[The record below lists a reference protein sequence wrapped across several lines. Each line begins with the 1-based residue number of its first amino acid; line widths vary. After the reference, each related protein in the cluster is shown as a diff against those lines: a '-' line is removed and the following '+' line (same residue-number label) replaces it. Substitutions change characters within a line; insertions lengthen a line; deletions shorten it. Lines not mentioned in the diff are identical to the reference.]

1 MAMKLTGIIESIFD
15 GRYIFRG
22 YARLVDLVNYSEPN
36 PNYQREA
43 DRIRVDNL
51 VDFLNGDNPYKFFT
65 EILLGLEFHDS
76 TIMQH
81 LNDRHINGVI
91 KLNDNIK
98 VSEVKLKNANLKLA
112 PYEDARSIQKVIS
125 FDFEENATQMSRIDG
140 NHRLCAVDA
149 ILKKEPNFEN
159 DILKEKVKNVVVPF
173 SILLQVRGNKSEDY
187 EAAIFYLIN
196 SNAVPLTKEQNL
208 KALFN
213 TERFNKSELQNIF
226 NIKNASL
233 LIDILNHIDQEMYPT
248 LKSLY
253 DNAFYT
259 CIYKVI
265 SLFNARGFETSSSIV
280 ASAFQQVDNDWLQ
293 NEEFKECNNINIVSA
308 MIYYYSTSKDKY
320 PIFIQWTKSTKIY
333 RIEEIQAE
341 TIIELYE
348 KAMNSQIKVFVAMPY
363 YSDEI
368 IRSTNA
374 IYTRVISR
382 IRSKYKVDI
391 SLPGE
396 IMTYK
401 GSTIN
406 IVNDIFH
413 RIENCDIC
421 FCDITNNNPNV
432 TYEMGWARAKNKYV
446 VILKEETAEEPKSDY
461 KLDFYSTF
469 KKDAYITLEE
479 AVEKNIKEILKKH
492 YSIPIED

>member
-1 MAMKLTGIIESIFD
+1 MKLSGIIESIFE

-22 YARLVDLVNYSEPN
+22 YARLVDLVNYSKPN
-36 PNYQREA
+36 LNYQREA
-43 DRIRVDNL
+43 DKIRVDNL

-65 EILLGLEFHDS
+65 EILLGLEFHDT
-76 TIMQH
+76 TIMQY

-91 KLNDNIK
+91 RLNDNIK

-112 PYEDARSIQKVIS
+112 SYDDVRSIQKVIS

-149 ILKKEPNFEN
+149 ILKKESNLEN
-159 DILKEKVKNVVVPF
+159 DRLKEKIQNIVVPF
-173 SILLQVRGNKSEDY
+173 SILLQVKEDKSEDY

-213 TERFNKSELQNIF
+213 TERFNESELKKIF
-226 NIKNASL
+226 NIGNASL
-233 LIDILNHIDQEMYPT
+233 LIDILNHIEKEMYPA
-248 LKSLY
+248 LKYLY
-253 DNAFYT
+253 DQAFYT

-265 SLFNARGFETSSSIV
+265 SLFSVRDFKTTSSSV
-280 ASAFQQVDNDWLQ
+280 VSAFQQVENDWIQ

-308 MIYYYSTSKDKY
+308 MIYYYCTSRNKY
-320 PIFIQWTKSTKIY
+320 LVFIQWIKSTKIY
-333 RIEEIQAE
+333 RIKEIQVE

-348 KAMNSQIKVFVAMPY
+348 KAMNSQIRVFVAMPY
-363 YSDEI
+363 YNDEI
-368 IRSTNA
+368 VRSTNA
-374 IYTRVISR
+374 IYARVISK
-382 IRSKYKVDI
+382 IRRKYSVDI
-391 SLPGE
+391 SMLGE
-396 IMTYK
+396 IMTYR

-406 IVNDIFH
+406 IVNDVFN

-421 FCDITNNNPNV
+421 FCDITENNPNV
-432 TYEMGWARAKNKYV
+432 TYEMGWARALKKHV
-446 VILKEETAEEPKSDY
+446 VILKEESAEKPKSDY
-461 KLDFYSTF
+461 VLDFYSTF
-469 KKDAYITLEE
+469 KKDAYITLEDAIE
-479 AVEKNIKEILKKH
+479 NNIKAILKKH